1 MIPIDRMCRQAASVL
16 AAAMFAAVAAPFAQ
30 AETPPQTQTIEIV
43 VFGNDP
49 CPQSDDPEEIV
60 VCARLPEGDRFRIPK
75 RFRDQKPED
84 APAEMAWG
92 SRVDAMNTMTRFT
105 RPNSCSAVGSGG
117 QTGCTAAMLSQW
129 FAERRAMKAAENEGK
144 VP

>member
-1 MIPIDRMCRQAASVL
+1 MIPIDRMRRPTASVL
-16 AAAMFAAVAAPFAQ
+16 AAAAVIMPGLAAQ
-30 AETPPQTQTIEIV
+30 AETPPQRQTIEIV
-43 VFGNDP
+43 VFGDDP

-75 RFRDQKPED
+75 RFRDERPED
-84 APAEMAWG
+84 APAAMAWG
-92 SRVDAMNTMTRFT
+92 SRVDAMNDLTRFT

-129 FAERRAMKAAENEGK
+129 FAERRAMKAAEKEGK

>member
-1 MIPIDRMCRQAASVL
+1 MIPIDRLRRPAASAL
-16 AAAMFAAVAAPFAQ
+16 AAALALSAMASAG
-30 AETPPQTQTIEIV
+30 AETPPQKQTIEIT

-75 RFRDQKPED
+75 RFRDEKPED
-84 APAEMAWG
+84 APAEIAWG
-92 SRVDAMNTMTRFT
+92 SRVDTMNTLTRFT
-105 RPNSCSAVGSGG
+105 RPNSCSVVGSGG

>member
-1 MIPIDRMCRQAASVL
+1 MIPIDRLRRPAASAL
-16 AAAMFAAVAAPFAQ
+16 AAALALSAMASAG
-30 AETPPQTQTIEIV
+30 AETPPQKQTIEIT

-75 RFRDQKPED
+75 RFRDEKPED

-92 SRVDAMNTMTRFT
+92 SRVDTMNTLTRFT
-105 RPNSCSAVGSGG
+105 RPNSCSVVGSGG

>member
-1 MIPIDRMCRQAASVL
+1 MIGIDRVCR
-16 AAAMFAAVAAPFAQ
+16 AAAMVLAMLAASPAL
-30 AETPPQTQTIEIV
+30 AEPEPQTIQIV
-43 VFGNDP
+43 VFGSDA

-60 VCARLPEGDRFRIPK
+60 VCARLPESERFRIPK
-75 RFRDQKPED
+75 RLRDQKPEN

-92 SRVDAMNTMTRFT
+92 SRVDSMNNLTRFS

-129 FAERRAMKAAENEGK
+129 FAERKAMKAAEKEGQ